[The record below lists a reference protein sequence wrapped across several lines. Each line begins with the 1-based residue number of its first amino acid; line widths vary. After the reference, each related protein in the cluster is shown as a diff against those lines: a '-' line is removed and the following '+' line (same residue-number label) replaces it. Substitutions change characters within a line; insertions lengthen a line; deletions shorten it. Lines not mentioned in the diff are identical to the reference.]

1 MHVCGVCVYSC
12 CFVYVNIQWFF
23 IAPTENPSNIQ
34 LAAESPYSIRL
45 SWDPPSVE
53 QQNGQLVHYHIF
65 IEESQLVYVS
75 NRTVEVAGEDRN
87 IIFNISESR
96 TQLINDLLP
105 NHNYTVRIAAA
116 TSAGIGPF
124 STAITVTT
132 PEDGKS

>member
-1 MHVCGVCVYSC
+1 M
-12 CFVYVNIQWFF
+12 WFF
-23 IAPTENPSNIQ
+23 IAPTEVPSNIQ
-34 LAAESPYSIRL
+34 LVAESPYSIRL